1 MKKKSIKDKIN
12 SSRDKKVTNKK
23 YNELNEKVQNLNL
36 ELSNM
41 KENNKA
47 LKNGAI
53 VVSVIIVVGMFFY
66 WLNLPENIFLKDDL
80 TTLVAYG
87 AMLVVN
93 VGVTIY
99 YLPKMIDSISTD
111 FGLFLAHFFMWF
123 MFAGAWFLI
132 YLMAIFV
139 W

>member
-1 MKKKSIKDKIN
+1 MKKKSTKEKTN
-12 SSRDKKVTNKK
+12 KSRDNKVTKK
-23 YNELNEKVQNLNL
+23 QYNELDEKVRNLNV
-36 ELSNM
+36 ELYNI

-53 VVSVIIVVGMFFY
+53 VVALIIIIGLFFY

-80 TTLVAYG
+80 TTLVSYG

-93 VGVTIY
+93 VGFTIY

-111 FGLFLAHFFMWF
+111 FGLFLSHFFMWF

>member
-1 MKKKSIKDKIN
+1 MKKKSTKEKTN
-12 SSRDKKVTNKK
+12 KSRDNKVTKK
-23 YNELNEKVQNLNL
+23 QYNELNEKVRNLNV
-36 ELSNM
+36 ELYNI

-53 VVSVIIVVGMFFY
+53 VVALIIIIGLFFY

-80 TTLVAYG
+80 TTLVSYG

-93 VGVTIY
+93 VGFTIY

-111 FGLFLAHFFMWF
+111 FGLFLSHFFMWF
-123 MFAGAWFLI
+123 TFAGAWFLI